1 MSAAEPDRGARRVVV
16 VAGMHRAGTSVV
28 ARGLMALGLD
38 MGEALMSADP
48 RMNARGF
55 FEDLDIVAMDDAL
68 LDAQGADWKSLALL
82 DGVDWR
88 APGHAAARDAARRL
102 LAAKLARTGRFAF
115 KDPRVS
121 RLLPFWRCVFDEAR
135 ADDAYVIAVRHPR
148 AVIDS
153 LTARDDL
160 DPRRSAWLWLTHLL
174 CALRYTHGR
183 PRVVVDYDRML
194 EAPHRELARI
204 AHALALP
211 PDALARAQA
220 DPFAREFV
228 SGELRHAHYAA
239 DELPPGL
246 PAGVAEAHA
255 LAQRLARDAASVSDA
270 DAIAGIDRLFDA
282 HAAMSP
288 LFAYAGSV
296 ERNAD
301 DVPRLAREL
310 AWARGALAQA
320 TTYNEDLKSAVQ
332 RKDEDLAAAD
342 AYQTDLLATLA
353 RKEGELVAAHALLD
367 RMREKLVGRM
377 LLRRIERKP
386 R

>member
-1 MSAAEPDRGARRVVV
+1 MSETDAGGRRRVIV

-38 MGEALMSADP
+38 MGDALMSADP

-82 DGVDWR
+82 DGIDWR
-88 APGHAAARDAARRL
+88 AGEHAAARDAARRL

-115 KDPRVS
+115 KDPRVP
-121 RLLPFWRCVFDEAR
+121 RLISFWRCVFDEAR
-135 ADDAYVIAVRHPR
+135 VDDAYVIAVRHPR

-153 LTARDDL
+153 LAARDGL

-183 PRVVVDYDRML
+183 PRVVVDYDLMI

-211 PDALARAQA
+211 PHAPAQA
-220 DPFAREFV
+220 HADSFAREFV

-239 DELPPGL
+239 DESTAGL

-255 LAQRLARDAASVSDA
+255 LAQRLARDDASVSDA
-270 DAIAGIDRLFDA
+270 GVIAGIDRLFAA
-282 HAAMSP
+282 HEAMSP
-288 LFAYAGSV
+288 LFAYASSV
-296 ERNAD
+296 ERIAD
-301 DVPRLAREL
+301 DAPRLAAEL
-310 AWARGALAQA
+310 AWARGALAEA
-320 TTYNEDLKSAVQ
+320 TRYSEDLKSAVQ

-367 RMREKLVGRM
+367 RMRERLVGRM